1 MIILAPVDRSEK
13 GKHVLQEASALA
25 EAFDAELHALHVL
38 RRSDFVDLER
48 TSVKETGKAADI
60 DEVKQTA
67 KEIAEEAAADIDIE
81 ATFVGRMGDPTD
93 VILKYA
99 EDNDARYIVLGPR
112 KRSPTG
118 KAIFGSVSQSVLL
131 DSACPV
137 VTTMVDE

>member
-1 MIILAPVDRSEK
+1 MIILAPVDRSNK
-13 GKHVLQEASALA
+13 GKQVLQEAAALA

-48 TSVKETGKAADI
+48 TSVKETGKATDI
-60 DEVKQTA
+60 DEVKRTA
-67 KEIAEEAAADIDIE
+67 TEIAKEAAADLDIE

-131 DSACPV
+131 DSTCPV
-137 VTTMVDE
+137 VTTMVRE

>member
-1 MIILAPVDRSEK
+1 MIILAPVDRSKK
-13 GKHVLQEASALA
+13 GKHVLREAAALA

-48 TSVKETGKAADI
+48 TSVKETGKAIDI
-60 DEVKQTA
+60 DEVKRTA
-67 KEIAEEAAADIDIE
+67 TEIAEEAAAGLDIE

-93 VILKYA
+93 VILNYA
-99 EDNDARYIVLGPR
+99 EENDARYIVLGPR

-137 VTTMVDE
+137 VTTMVSE